1 MGDLSVCCPNC
12 GATRTI
18 VPKDGTNKNIRVR
31 CSIRNGGCGK
41 LFWSKNNMVIVV
53 PQTRTIPKDYTRAQ
67 MRALK
72 VFLGLPEGGHKKG
85 QTVFSDAQDIIN
97 KLKDFIE
104 MRKR

>member
-1 MGDLSVCCPNC
+1 MVEVCCPNC
-12 GATRTI
+12 GNTRTF
-18 VPKDGTNKNIRVR
+18 VPKNGTDKNTRVR
-31 CSIRNGGCGK
+31 CSKGSGGCGK

-97 KLKDFIE
+97 KLKNFIE